1 MCCGVNESM
10 QHLFLDCT
18 VVEHVWD
25 RCLRW
30 VRILS
35 VQHRDLKCHFEKF
48 YLVHFNHKQN
58 MVWKGMWVTVV
69 RCIWEQRN
77 LIIFKQGVVDEEE
90 IFHLA
95 QIKAWLWMKHGLR
108 PFNYSLADN
117 T

>member
-1 MCCGVNESM
+1 
-10 QHLFLDCT
+10 
-18 VVEHVWD
+18 
-25 RCLRW
+25 
-30 VRILS
+30 
-35 VQHRDLKCHFEKF
+35 
-48 YLVHFNHKQN
+48 